1 MQDID
6 NKLIL
11 LTTTSTLLFLT
22 FVVLIFSLVYKFKK
36 KQLQQKKDIEILSL
50 NHQKNLL
57 TAQIEIQEQTLKRIA
72 REIHDNISLSLTLA
86 KLHLNT
92 YEMGGDRGNIE
103 LVRTGIDLIGRTL
116 IDLNNLSKSLDAQTI
131 EKFGLVHALE
141 TESELIRKS
150 GRLDVSLSINGE
162 PVKLESERELH
173 VYRIIQEC
181 FNNTLKHAE
190 AGGMTV
196 RLDYGG
202 DTLRVTVA
210 DDGRGFDPAEALVGK
225 PGSGLRNMENRSTIL
240 GGDLRFESRS
250 GGGSKMIV
258 NIPYKIADATEST
271 DQSGTGR

>member
-1 MQDID
+1 MSNVNNTII
-6 NKLIL
+6 LVASLSTLIIFLFIL
-11 LTTTSTLLFLT
+11 LIFYVLFT
-22 FVVLIFSLVYKFKK
+22 YKKNQIK
-36 KQLQQKKDIEILSL
+36 YKRDIELLNLKHEKILLS
-50 NHQKNLL
+50 
-57 TAQIEIQEQTLKRIA
+57 AQLEIQEQTLKRIA

-131 EKFGLVHALE
+131 DKFGLIHALE

-150 GRLDVSLSINGE
+150 GRLDVFLSINGE

-210 DDGRGFDPAEALVGK
+210 DDGRGFDPEQALVEK

-258 NIPYKIADATEST
+258 TIPYKIADATEST